1 MQTERRVEIER
12 APGRAFAVFASALL
26 VVSAI
31 WVVRPIAA
39 PVFWAAL
46 VGYLLWPLNE
56 RVRRLMADR
65 KSAAALTVSL
75 LALFGLLVPLTVMG
89 VAFAQ
94 QSVELAHRLSR
105 LQAADELRRVPW
117 LSNAVEWA
125 QANSPVEA
133 NVLRERATDALGDT
147 LTVLASRLGHVFAG
161 AVGVVTGLAL
171 TLFVMFFLLRDG
183 KSMMRTFLSAIP
195 FDEERKERFVVH
207 VGEITRGLV
216 VGSLVT
222 AAVQGAL
229 VGLAFA
235 ILGLPSPVVFGVIA
249 ALVSVLPI
257 GTAIVWFPA
266 SVVLALMGR
275 FGAAAFLMVWGIFVV
290 SVVDNLIRPRI
301 VSGRANVPT
310 LPVFLGIIGG
320 IASFGLFGLI
330 LGPVVL
336 VLAVEL
342 VGELARTRQQR
353 TLDDA
358 VPSSCEGGPT
368 VIAVES

>member
-1 MQTERRVEIER
+1 M
-12 APGRAFAVFASALL
+12 
-26 VVSAI
+26 
-31 WVVRPIAA
+31 
-39 PVFWAAL
+39 
-46 VGYLLWPLNE
+46 
-56 RVRRLMADR
+56 
-65 KSAAALTVSL
+65 
-75 LALFGLLVPLTVMG
+75 
-89 VAFAQ
+89 
-94 QSVELAHRLSR
+94 
-105 LQAADELRRVPW
+105 
-117 LSNAVEWA
+117 
-125 QANSPVEA
+125 
-133 NVLRERATDALGDT
+133 
-147 LTVLASRLGHVFAG
+147 
-161 AVGVVTGLAL
+161 
-171 TLFVMFFLLRDG
+171 
-183 KSMMRTFLSAIP
+183 
-195 FDEERKERFVVH
+195 
-207 VGEITRGLV
+207 
-216 VGSLVT
+216 
-222 AAVQGAL
+222 
-229 VGLAFA
+229 
-235 ILGLPSPVVFGVIA
+235 IA